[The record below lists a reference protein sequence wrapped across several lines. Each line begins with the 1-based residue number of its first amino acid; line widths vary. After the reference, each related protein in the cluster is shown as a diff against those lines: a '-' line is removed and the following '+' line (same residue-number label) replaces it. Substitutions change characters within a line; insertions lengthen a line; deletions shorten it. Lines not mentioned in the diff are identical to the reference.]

1 MAISGSIRND
11 SVTQLLTVSSA
22 LDQPLYS
29 ARVCRRTLDLAQ
41 AVGER
46 GNPALAS
53 DAGVAALFA
62 EAALRASAINVRVN
76 LVRVRSQQ
84 TVERVET
91 ELNALLAGTP
101 SLKEEILATV
111 GRRMAG
117 E

>member
-1 MAISGSIRND
+1 MA
-11 SVTQLLTVSSA
+11 Q
-22 LDQPLYS
+22 
-29 ARVCRRTLDLAQ
+29 VCRRTLDLARDV
-41 AVGER
+41 AER

-76 LVRVRSQQ
+76 LGHVRHQE
-84 TVERVET
+84 TVERIEA
-91 ELNALLAGTP
+91 ELNALLDGMP
-101 SLKEEILATV
+101 NFKEEILATV